1 MMRSIC
7 LSLALSC
14 WAPAVAA
21 DPPLPEIVATWSGGS
36 VSRGDYD
43 SWRRTESLED
53 SPDAIREFI
62 FVQHFAAV
70 ARKRGAENETRV
82 KIENEIARRKI
93 LSAAL
98 REHAFATIKITD
110 DEIGKLHL
118 QYPSAFKRPRKLM
131 LRDIYKRLGEDPRV
145 ADSIRSQME
154 SLRQQLLDGADFGE
168 IARRESESQSRFQDG
183 RLGFIDPDKLP
194 PGIADAVRGLAPGK
208 FSELVEND
216 GAVMFFYCEQIKE
229 GETPSTKEVRAKLR
243 SNLIRIR
250 KQEVEDRLGEDLQNS
265 AKVEI
270 NPVSTE
276 TVLRVGDY
284 RLSAEAFAAL
294 MKIKVP
300 TSTPADWDDK
310 ARRKLLR
317 KWATGVLEEQR
328 ALELGIDKSISTA
341 EALRWQP
348 VMVAARSELVHRI
361 DKELT
366 PPRSEALQRHFV
378 ENASRYRV
386 PEQIKLGVI
395 EFGKPSKKDPTAAK
409 QLIARARSA
418 ERQIETGEISFADA
432 ARRYS
437 IAPSASRGG
446 DAGTLSRWQIGSI
459 GALAGKAI
467 AQHKPGEHT
476 GLLNLESGLWMFE
489 VRGREPARKMTFEEA
504 KAAIKQE
511 LRKQQ
516 ITDLEKRIREEQ
528 WQKLAIHITAES
540 STSQ

>member
-14 WAPAVAA
+14 CAAAVAA
-21 DPPLPEIVATWSGGS
+21 DPSIPEIVATWNGGS
-36 VSRGDYD
+36 VSRSDYD
-43 SWRRTESLED
+43 SWRRTQNLED
-53 SPDAIREFI
+53 SPDSIREFI
-62 FVQHFAAV
+62 FVQHLAAM
-70 ARKRGAENETRV
+70 AQKRGAQNETRV

-98 REHAFATIKITD
+98 HEHAFAAIKITD
-110 DEIGKLHL
+110 DEIEKLRL
-118 QYPSAFKRPRKLM
+118 QYPSAFMRPRKLM
-131 LRDIYKRLGEDPRV
+131 LRDIYKKLGDDPGA
-145 ADSIRSQME
+145 ADSIRAQME
-154 SLRQQLLDGADFGE
+154 SLRQQLIDGADFGE

-216 GAVMFFYCEQIKE
+216 GATMFFYCEQIKE
-229 GETPSTKEVRAKLR
+229 GEIPSAEEVRAKLR
-243 SNLIRIR
+243 ANLTRMR
-250 KQEVEDRLGEDLQNS
+250 KKEVEETLGKNLLDS
-265 AKVEI
+265 AKVEV
-270 NPVSTE
+270 NPASTE

-284 RLSAEAFAAL
+284 RLTAEAFAAL

-317 KWATGVLEEQR
+317 NWAIGILEEKR
-328 ALELGIDKSISTA
+328 SVELGIDKSVSTA

-348 VMVAARSELVHRI
+348 LMVDARSELVHRI

-366 PPRSEALQRHFV
+366 PPGSEALHRHFV
-378 ENASRYRV
+378 ENAKRYRM

-395 EFGKPSKKDPTAAK
+395 EFGKPSKKDLTATK
-409 QLIARARSA
+409 LLVARARTA
-418 ERQIETGEISFADA
+418 ERQIESGEISFADA

-446 DAGTLSRWQIGSI
+446 DAGTLNRWQIGSL

-467 AQHKPGEHT
+467 AQRKPGEHT

-489 VRGREPARKMTFEEA
+489 VRGREPARRMTFDEA
-504 KAAIKQE
+504 KSAIMQE
-511 LRKQQ
+511 LRKRQ

-528 WQKLAIHITAES
+528 WQRLDIHINPGS
-540 STSQ
+540 SPGK